1 MSRKPTPEQQKII
14 DARGRI
20 IVSASAGS
28 GKTYVMIERL
38 ISFLLGKED
47 VRRMLAVTFTN
58 NAAAQMRD
66 RLRTALLKAIAAETG
81 STRDRLK
88 EQLAALP
95 LAEISTVHAFCG
107 RLVRTYFYRAGVDP
121 AFRIIDAEGSEGME
135 LSARAMDAALEKAYK
150 APSEGFSLLLS
161 VFYAKGNDSALRKHI
176 LSLYDF
182 VRDFNDY
189 RSVIG
194 QMGHTSFDAV
204 CDFLAEDVRSRVKE
218 LARIQDVWRD
228 TLYCYSENLVE
239 VTDQIVADAEAASQG
254 GLFGQCAAWSAMEIV
269 KRSTKKGDSIPKKDR
284 TPEQEKAIDY
294 YETFRSA
301 ATAIQSRLSA
311 IGPREEEEAR
321 FASAC
326 RIAAAFG
333 ELLLSYDAEYTRE
346 KQEAGVLDYSDLE
359 QYALTILEDPD
370 IEKDVRERYRILFV
384 DEYQDINPVQA
395 AILSHLAGEEVFYVG
410 DAKQAIYGFRGS
422 SSEFFTQKTHELEQ
436 CYPLSQNFRSAE
448 NILRAVNAVFE
459 PILATYEPMSGGTR
473 YKEHK
478 GDVCIHVLAKAG
490 KAEAPVGRGVYSVLE
505 HPAEGK
511 RDLFAERV
519 ALLVER
525 ELRSVW
531 YDVDAACEKA
541 VKPGDIAVLCRSHKG
556 EARLAHALLARGI
569 PVTTSAKIN
578 ICDFFEARL
587 LLDWL
592 SYLDN
597 PAQDIPYVTA
607 LLSFVGGMTEAE
619 LAEIRAASDKGT
631 TFRAA
636 CQTFRKRNAASPV
649 AKKLAAFEERA
660 KELRIHACVRTAA
673 DVMNE
678 LLALGLE
685 VQIAAKE
692 GGPDRLVRVRRLV
705 AEGENVSVSAFL
717 ARLRAAGNRL
727 DFAPSSGADA
737 VQVITIHASK
747 GLEYPV
753 VFLTDMNHAFQF
765 PDDKQEIIRTKEYL
779 AAPRSYDTEKKTYS
793 GNLLRLA
800 SITAQTA
807 RERME
812 ECNLLYV
819 AMTRAKYR
827 LHILKKKEKCG
838 ELSPTMARTYA
849 GFLDRERLQPWFVGE
864 EDLPAEAPERR
875 ALVHRPDT
883 AMERAVLDV
892 YGKPYAFAESTRLRA
907 KSSATYLLHAQKGE
921 FLRRAAESGLFDTDE
936 QFRGA
941 TSKEAGIAY
950 HLFLQHVRYGQD
962 AEAELARMVREGV
975 FSPEQQALLR
985 VEELREILALP
996 CLKALVGKRV
1006 LREQTFLLRLPAAE
1020 IEEGAPA
1027 DEVIF
1032 QGAIDLLAESAD
1044 GYEVIDYKYSLLSDE
1059 ALIQK
1064 YGVQI
1069 RLYKKAVA
1077 RVMRVREETIAGR
1090 IVNIALRREIVL

>member
-1 MSRKPTPEQQKII
+1 MSREPTPEQKKII

-47 VRRMLAVTFTN
+47 VRGMLAVTFTN

-121 AFRIIDAEGSEGME
+121 AFRIIDAEGAEGME

-254 GLFGQCAAWSAMEIV
+254 GLFGQCAAWSAMNVV
-269 KRSTKKGDSIPKKDR
+269 KRSTKKGDSIPKKDC
-284 TPEQEKAIDY
+284 TPEQEKAIEY

-301 ATAIQSRLSA
+301 ATAIRARLSA

-649 AKKLAAFEERA
+649 AKKLAAFEERT

-765 PDDKQEIIRTKEYL
+765 PDDKQEIIKTKEYL

-812 ECNLLYV
+812 GVQPFVCGDDARQIPPAHFARKRKSAENFRRQWQGRMRDFLTESVCSRGLSGKRTFPPKRPNAGRSSIGPTRRWSGRCWTSTASPMRLPRVRACAPKARRPICSTRRRGSSSRRGGGERALRHGRTVSRRDEQGGGHCVPSLL
-819 AMTRAKYR
+819 AARPLRTGCGGGTCAHGARGCLFARAAGAAAGGGAAR
-827 LHILKKKEKCG
+827 DPCAS
-838 ELSPTMARTYA
+838 LSQGACREA
-849 GFLDRERLQPWFVGE
+849 GCCASRPSFCACPPRRS
-864 EDLPAEAPERR
+864 RR
-875 ALVHRPDT
+875 A
-883 AMERAVLDV
+883 
-892 YGKPYAFAESTRLRA
+892 
-907 KSSATYLLHAQKGE
+907 
-921 FLRRAAESGLFDTDE
+921 
-936 QFRGA
+936 
-941 TSKEAGIAY
+941 
-950 HLFLQHVRYGQD
+950 
-962 AEAELARMVREGV
+962 
-975 FSPEQQALLR
+975 
-985 VEELREILALP
+985 
-996 CLKALVGKRV
+996 
-1006 LREQTFLLRLPAAE
+1006 RLPT
-1020 IEEGAPA
+1020 
-1027 DEVIF
+1027 
-1032 QGAIDLLAESAD
+1032 
-1044 GYEVIDYKYSLLSDE
+1044 
-1059 ALIQK
+1059 
-1064 YGVQI
+1064 
-1069 RLYKKAVA
+1069 R
-1077 RVMRVREETIAGR
+1077 
-1090 IVNIALRREIVL
+1090 